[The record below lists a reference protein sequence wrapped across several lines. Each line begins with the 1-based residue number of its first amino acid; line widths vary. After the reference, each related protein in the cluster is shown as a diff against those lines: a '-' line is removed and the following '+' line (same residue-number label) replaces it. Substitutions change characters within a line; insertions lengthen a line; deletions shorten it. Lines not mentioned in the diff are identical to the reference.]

1 MVEMTDLEKAAERFR
16 KLAEQKSGESL
27 KAINDFYEL
36 FLGKFQKLTEENE
49 ALLKKVAEYEREP
62 GEATGEARA
71 SRA

>member
-1 MVEMTDLEKAAERFR
+1 MTGLEKAAERFR

-36 FLGKFQKLTEENE
+36 YLGKFQEIVDENE
-49 ALLKKVAEYEREP
+49 ALLKKVAEYEKKAEEANRE
-62 GEATGEARA
+62 AGEARA